1 MITKTF
7 LKNAYEKGL
16 VRLMLSPNMDGI
28 VCAIG
33 ENWFYFGGETAEEYD
48 TVEAYKQDIPKE
60 TFLDEIYRTLE
71 DFREDSTFA
80 DEYAYYDL
88 FLSEW
93 GFRDKPMEEMSVQ
106 EFVLAYPTLASAIRD
121 ELDNRSYREDLVTYI
136 PEVEELGVTAE
147 DFSEKEISDLVAKF
161 KTALDCNDSFWDC
174 YWLTAAEVMKEAAK
188 AKKAGAAAP
197 TDVAESSDDGE
208 NSDLTVAAER
218 LAHFNRSE
226 AIPADDVY
234 KNLGISEEDLKKCG
248 EVELE

>member
-106 EFVLAYPTLASAIRD
+106 EFVLAYPTLADFRYSGRTGQSQLPGRPCYLYSRSGRTGRDCGGLLRKGDFRFGCQVQNSAGLQRQF
-121 ELDNRSYREDLVTYI
+121 
-136 PEVEELGVTAE
+136 LG
-147 DFSEKEISDLVAKF
+147 L
-161 KTALDCNDSFWDC
+161 L
-174 YWLTAAEVMKEAAK
+174 
-188 AKKAGAAAP
+188 
-197 TDVAESSDDGE
+197 
-208 NSDLTVAAER
+208 
-218 LAHFNRSE
+218 LAHRRRSDE
-226 AIPADDVY
+226 
-234 KNLGISEEDLKKCG
+234 GSSEGQESRCCSTHGCG
-248 EVELE
+248 GKQRRWRKL